1 MELDSE
7 DEEEPDGTEDKQES
21 FQVTPGEALAMIDR
35 LVDTSGKSND
45 DQNVLLGH
53 KKNVERIVITQRK
66 QKDIR
71 DNF

>member
-7 DEEEPDGTEDKQES
+7 DDEEPDDTEDKQES

-35 LVDTSGKSND
+35 LVDTSGISND

-53 KKNVERIVITQRK
+53 KKKR
-66 QKDIR
+66 
-71 DNF
+71 